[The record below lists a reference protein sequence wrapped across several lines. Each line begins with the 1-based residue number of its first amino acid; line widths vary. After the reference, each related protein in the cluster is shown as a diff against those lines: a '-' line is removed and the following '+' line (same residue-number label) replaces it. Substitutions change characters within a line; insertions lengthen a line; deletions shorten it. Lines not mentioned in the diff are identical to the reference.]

1 MIVVKLS
8 LLRVPALNIGPH
20 LIPSSAVSSRRPPSI
35 HVSTIGRDPRR
46 LTLLQTLRR
55 RHNVNSF
62 AIKQIHNLFAKHPEW
77 GYLCD
82 NSAPSAPQRYH
93 FAVLLGEPTH
103 PFSRRSVCAPLS
115 TFRINTCKSVSKQRT
130 LTPFRMN
137 SCEKPRG
144 GGGYC

>member
-62 AIKQIHNLFAKHPEW
+62 AIKQIHALLPKHPGW
-77 GYLCD
+77 GI
-82 NSAPSAPQRYH
+82 PQNRSPAESITYR
-93 FAVLLGEPTH
+93 LL
-103 PFSRRSVCAPLS
+103 V
-115 TFRINTCKSVSKQRT
+115 
-130 LTPFRMN
+130 
-137 SCEKPRG
+137 RG
-144 GGGYC
+144 LVAT